1 MAFEAGDYGRDEDET
16 LAEARERSGRA
27 AGVGSGGNG
36 GGGMGMGS
44 VDGPAEALAA
54 VYGTYSSG
62 GRTSIIGNQAAI
74 ARGYTQL
81 QQGKT
86 NRTGGITDTS
96 PIGYSSM

>member
-54 VYGTYSSG
+54 VYGTY
-62 GRTSIIGNQAAI
+62 RTSTIGNQAAI
-74 ARGYTQL
+74 ARGYTLPQ
-81 QQGKT
+81 
-86 NRTGGITDTS
+86 
-96 PIGYSSM
+96 

>member
-36 GGGMGMGS
+36 GGGHG
-44 VDGPAEALAA
+44 DGIGGWTEALAA